1 MAPDRYCLEAAYAGV
16 DLLLELLRLEAGGGG
31 SGRRAL
37 MNSRSSFGTRGLS
50 VSGCTKF
57 DIKISLDTA
66 MESFRRCRWDSLEP
80 VMHRS
85 KVFLDLTCAA
95 RGGEARRNGFRI
107 ESREAFC

>member
-1 MAPDRYCLEAAYAGV
+1 MAPDRYCLEVAYGGV
-16 DLLLELLRLEAGGGG
+16 DLVLELPRLEAGGGG
-31 SGRRAL
+31 SGRESVDE
-37 MNSRSSFGTRGLS
+37 SRSSFGTRGLS

-85 KVFLDLTCAA
+85 KVFLNLTCAA
-95 RGGEARRNGFRI
+95 RGARRGGM
-107 ESREAFC
+107 ESG